1 MAEGAAEIQRLKSAG
16 FSDAEITDWVTEQ
29 RQTMSA
35 AGFAA
40 PEIDTYFGQ
49 KEPELTETRKYLE
62 ETIAT
67 YGFGG
72 MPDLSG
78 GQLPERVGLIDATP
92 SAPQPE
98 QPQETDFLTAL
109 NRGFGASVTGLQI
122 RKRMPEELSPE
133 EAKFANRIAYQIGQ
147 MTGDLPYMVGG
158 AVASLPFA
166 AATGPAAPA
175 VVSGAA
181 FAVPAGIRKAYI
193 NSLEKGE
200 IQDLEDYLTRT
211 AAVGIE
217 LVKGFIVGAASRGA
231 GQVVS
236 GTLPAVTAPVIR
248 TTVDLGTE
256 IATMATLMRTLEGQ
270 MPQVTDFTDAAVLLA
285 GVKGAGKVATKLQTI
300 YADTGKKPLDVLRD
314 ANADPA
320 YKQAILAE
328 NTDALLAT
336 KRPTKEVSV
345 LKPEALPE
353 PVQPKIPDTLSDAQ
367 KEILGRVKSSEKT
380 VEMPTGSEL
389 YTDYVDRLHPLKV
402 FTEALGG
409 KDVLTDKNPYEL
421 ARLTA
426 GNIGRADVFLENSVR
441 DFNDI
446 TKKVGPGLKEIL
458 NPVREDI
465 DAFKAYAISQR
476 ALELESRGITSG
488 FNVEAARKVVA
499 ESKDKFD
506 PAFKQLTEYLNQT
519 TKYLVDS
526 GVISKETYEVMLEAN
541 KSYVPFYRV
550 LDDTGRP
557 SKTVG
562 LNVRNPVKAIRGADL
577 DIVDPIES
585 IVKNI
590 YLFTD
595 IAEKNRVMTAMV
607 DLAAKAPEGQ
617 SFMVKADRPARP
629 VEVTKAEIG
638 KVLKEHGIDPA
649 EAEAFT
655 IFRRNGFQLGP
666 DEVAVFRDGK
676 REVYKVDPAIADAIK
691 GMDQGSADLLTK
703 IMAAPAQLLRAG
715 VTLSPEFMARN
726 AIRDQY
732 VAFLQG
738 NGYVPIFDA
747 MLGFKDI
754 ITKSDNYYNFLMSG
768 GANSAMVSMD
778 RNYIKSNVL
787 GLAKDTGLYDST
799 VNVIKSPI
807 EALRVASELIEN
819 STRVG
824 AFRRTAGQGNTLA
837 DLYRAGFEAREVTL
851 DFAKMGSK
859 MKAMNMITAFF
870 NARVQGYDKLI
881 QTLTEK
887 PFETTVK
894 GVATITLPSVLLWWS
909 NSQDPRWKDIP
920 DWQKNLFWIVMT
932 ENNVYRIPKPFEYG
946 LIFGS
951 MPERMLEAY
960 FSDRPKKELEAFG
973 KALFESAAIDVIP
986 TAAKPIIEQFAG
998 KSFFTDRAIIPYD
1011 LEKQLPEYQYTPTT
1025 NLLVRKVSEG
1035 FASVANATG
1044 IEWLKFNE
1052 IASPLVMENYIRGW
1066 TGTLGPMALNLSE
1079 RALVKAGVLPDP
1091 GRPEDTLADLPFVK
1105 AFVVRYPSMDAKPI
1119 TEFYE
1124 RYKKFEK
1131 FENTI
1136 RSQAKAGNADAL
1148 EREMSLDFY
1157 TQYAV
1162 SPKGI
1167 REMMSQQA
1175 RVIRNIT
1182 KDPNLTPAEKRQAV
1196 DQQYYLMINTAR
1208 TGVEI
1213 MDTLKD
1219 KAEGR

>member
-16 FSDAEITDWVTEQ
+16 FSDAEINDWLVDQ
-29 RQTMSA
+29 RQTMSS

-40 PEIDTYFGQ
+40 PEIDKYFGR
-49 KEPELTETRKYLE
+49 KEPELTETRKYIE
-62 ETIAT
+62 QTVAT
-67 YGFGG
+67 PFFGG
-72 MPDLSG
+72 MSDVSASMM
-78 GQLPERVGLIDATP
+78 PEGVGLIDMTP
-92 SAPQPE
+92 REA
-98 QPQETDFLTAL
+98 QPQEVDFVTAL
-109 NRGFGASVTGLQI
+109 NRGFGASVTGIQI

-133 EAKFANRIAYQIGQ
+133 EAKFANRIAYLVGQ
-147 MTGDLPYMVGG
+147 TVGDLPYMAGG
-158 AVASLPFA
+158 AIASLPFA
-166 AATGPAAPA
+166 AASGPAAPA

-181 FAVPAGIRKAYI
+181 FAVPAGLRKAYI
-193 NSLEKGE
+193 NSLQKGE
-200 IQDLEDYLTRT
+200 VQDLEDYLTRVGS
-211 AAVGIE
+211 VGIE
-217 LVKGFIVGAASRGA
+217 FGKAFATGAASRGA
-231 GQVVS
+231 GQLAS
-236 GTLPAVTAPVIR
+236 GALPVATAPVIR

-256 IATMATLMRTLEGQ
+256 IATMATLMRTFEGQ
-270 MPQVTDFTDAAVLLA
+270 MPQVTDFTDAAVLLG
-285 GVKGAGKVATKLQTI
+285 GVKASTKIASKLQTI
-300 YADTGKKPLDVLRD
+300 YADTGKKPLDILRD
-314 ANADPA
+314 ASADPA
-320 YKQAILAE
+320 YKQVILAD
-328 NTDALLAT
+328 NTEALVAPE
-336 KRPTKEVSV
+336 RPASPVVV
-345 LKPEALPE
+345 LKPEPLPE
-353 PVQPKIPDTLSDAQ
+353 PVQPKIPETLSDAQ
-367 KEILGRVKSSEKT
+367 KEILGRVRSSEKT
-380 VEMPTGSEL
+380 VELPKGSEL
-389 YTDYVDRLHPLKV
+389 YTDFVDRLHPLKV

-409 KDVLTDKNPYEL
+409 KDIPDSQNPYTM

-426 GNIGRADVFLENSVR
+426 GNVGRADVFLESGVR
-441 DFNDI
+441 DFN
-446 TKKVGPGLKEIL
+446 TLEKVGSGLKEIL
-458 NPVREDI
+458 NPVRQDI

-526 GVISKETYEVMLEAN
+526 GVISKETYDVMLEAN
-541 KSYVPFYRV
+541 KSYVPFYRA

-557 SKTVG
+557 SKTAG

-607 DLAAKAPEGQ
+607 NLSEKAPEGQ

-629 VEVTKAEIG
+629 VEVSKAEIG
-638 KVLKEHGIDPA
+638 KVLKEHGIDLA

-676 REVYKVDPAIADAIK
+676 REVYKVDPDIADAIK
-691 GMDQGSADLLTK
+691 GMDQGSANLLTR
-703 IMAAPAQLLRAG
+703 IMAAPARLLRAG
-715 VTLSPEFMARN
+715 VTLSPDFMARN
-726 AIRDQY
+726 TIRDQF
-732 VAFLQG
+732 VAFIQG

-768 GANSAMVSMD
+768 GANSAMVSLD
-778 RNYIKSNVL
+778 RNYIKSKIL
-787 GLAKDTGLYDST
+787 GLSRETGIIDST

-824 AFRRTAGQGNTLA
+824 AFRRTAGKGNTLD

-859 MKAMNMITAFF
+859 MKAMNMITAFL

-881 QTLTEK
+881 QTLRER
-887 PFETTVK
+887 PLETTVK
-894 GVATITLPSVLLWWS
+894 GVATITLPSVLLWWQ

-920 DWQKNLFWIVMT
+920 DWQKDLFWIVMT
-932 ENNVYRIPKPFEYG
+932 KDTIYRIPKPFEYG

-951 MPERMLEAY
+951 LPERMLEAY
-960 FSDRPKKELEAFG
+960 FSERPKKELDAFG
-973 KALFESAAIDVIP
+973 KSLFEATAVDVIP
-986 TAAKPIIEQFAG
+986 TFAKPVIEQFAN
-998 KSFFTDRAIIPYD
+998 KSLFTDRPLITYE

-1025 NLLVRKVSEG
+1025 SLLVRKVSEG

-1052 IASPLVMENYIRGW
+1052 TASPVIMENYIRNW
-1066 TGTLGPMALNLSE
+1066 TGTLGPLALNLSE
-1079 RALVKAGVLPDP
+1079 RALIKAGVLPDP
-1091 GRPEDTLADLPFVK
+1091 VKPEDTLSDIPFVK

-1131 FENTI
+1131 VENTI

-1182 KDPNLTPAEKRQAV
+1182 KDPNLSPKEKRQAI